1 MLTTPVRCSDIQ
13 TVVSKTRSHDRDRI
27 APNIFCSYTA
37 VDLATQNAMSVE
49 TWELLSYMVT
59 VLGLPL
65 AVGVFLF
72 EKRKER
78 KAEEEE
84 VYAALANSYQDFLRL
99 ALDNPDLRLMSQT
112 RTCDLNPEQLE
123 RMRAIFGML
132 IALFERAY
140 LLLFDTDLT
149 GKDARRW
156 RSWEDFMQEWCGR
169 EDFREAMPELLRGE
183 DPEFAAYLQRLSSDA
198 TSASGPCND

>member
-1 MLTTPVRCSDIQ
+1 
-13 TVVSKTRSHDRDRI
+13 
-27 APNIFCSYTA
+27 
-37 VDLATQNAMSVE
+37 MSLE
-49 TWELLSYMVT
+49 NWELLSYVVT

-65 AVGVFLF
+65 AMAVFLY

-78 KAEEEE
+78 IAEEEE

-99 ALDNPDLRLMSQT
+99 ALENPDLRLMSQS
-112 RTCDLNPEQLE
+112 RTSDLNPEQRE
-123 RMRAIFGML
+123 RMSAIFGLL

-140 LLLFDTDLT
+140 LLLFDEDLT

-169 EDFREAMPELLRGE
+169 EDFREAVPELLLGTWGAMLSRGTGAGSIE
-183 DPEFAAYLQRLSSDA
+183 RAPWIALAPGIAITLTVIAFNLIGDAMRDILDPRLRQM
-198 TSASGPCND
+198 G